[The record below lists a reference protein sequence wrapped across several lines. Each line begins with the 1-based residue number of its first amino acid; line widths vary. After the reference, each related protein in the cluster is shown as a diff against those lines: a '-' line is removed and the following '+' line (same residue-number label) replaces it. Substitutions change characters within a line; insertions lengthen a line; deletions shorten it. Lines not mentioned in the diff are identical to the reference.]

1 MFFGNPGYALR
12 ATVRYWA
19 LVHLWEEPAA
29 METITHILLATDGSD
44 HALHAAR
51 FAGMLSRSTG
61 ARISIVTVHN
71 DDAVMLNAM
80 GPAIWPATVP
90 YASMTA
96 DEIREN
102 VESAASESL
111 LPETRKACGEGAHI
125 DAEVQLWGQVAERI
139 CEYADEQRC
148 DLIVLGT
155 RGQSNFSRLLLG
167 SVSTQVTSHAHCPVT
182 LVR

>member
-1 MFFGNPGYALR
+1 MENLR
-12 ATVRYWA
+12 R
-19 LVHLWEEPAA
+19 
-29 METITHILLATDGSD
+29 ILLATDGSE

-51 FAGMLSRSTG
+51 FAGMLSRTTG
-61 ARISIVTVHN
+61 AAISIVTVHN

-90 YASMTA
+90 YSSMTA
-96 DEIREN
+96 EEVRKTVEN
-102 VESAASESL
+102 NAEETII
-111 LPETRKACGEGAHI
+111 PETRDATGDGANI
-125 DAEVQLWGQVAERI
+125 ASVVQLWGQVAEQI
-139 CEYADEQRC
+139 CSYADDHDS

-155 RGQSNFSRLLLG
+155 RGQSSFSKLLLG

>member
-1 MFFGNPGYALR
+1 
-12 ATVRYWA
+12 
-19 LVHLWEEPAA
+19 
-29 METITHILLATDGSD
+29 METFSHILLATDGSD

-51 FAGMLSRSTG
+51 FAGMLSRETG
-61 ARISIVTVHN
+61 AEISVLTVHN

-90 YASMTA
+90 YSAMTA
-96 DEIREN
+96 DEIRQSVEEN
-102 VESAASESL
+102 ALKTVM
-111 LPETRKACGEGAHI
+111 PETQEACGEGVKI
-125 DAEVQLWGQVAERI
+125 RQSVQRWGQIAEEI
-139 CEYADEQRC
+139 CEFAASEEC

>member
-1 MFFGNPGYALR
+1 
-12 ATVRYWA
+12 
-19 LVHLWEEPAA
+19 
-29 METITHILLATDGSD
+29 METIAHILLATDGSD

-51 FAGMLSRSTG
+51 FAGMLSRSTN
-61 ARISIVTVHN
+61 AAISIATVHN

-90 YASMTA
+90 YSSMTA
-96 DEIREN
+96 EEVRST
-102 VESAASESL
+102 VESNAIETL
-111 LPETRKACGEGAHI
+111 LPETNHACGDGARI
-125 DAEVQLWGQVAERI
+125 QAVVQLWGQVAEQI
-139 CEYADEQRC
+139 CEYADTNAC

-155 RGQSNFSRLLLG
+155 RGQSSFSKLLLG

>member
-1 MFFGNPGYALR
+1 
-12 ATVRYWA
+12 
-19 LVHLWEEPAA
+19 
-29 METITHILLATDGSD
+29 METIKQILLATDGSD

-51 FAGMLSRSTG
+51 FAGMLSRSTNAG
-61 ARISIVTVHN
+61 IVVLTVHN

-90 YASMTA
+90 YSSMTV
-96 DEIREN
+96 DEIRSTVEEN
-102 VESAASESL
+102 AAKTI
-111 LPETRKACGEGAHI
+111 LPETVAACGPGARI
-125 DAEVQLWGQVAERI
+125 ASTTQLWGQVAEQI
-139 CEYADEQRC
+139 CAYAEAQHC

>member
-1 MFFGNPGYALR
+1 
-12 ATVRYWA
+12 
-19 LVHLWEEPAA
+19 

-51 FAGMLSRSTG
+51 FAGMLSRATG
-61 ARISIVTVHN
+61 ARISVVTVHN

-90 YASMTA
+90 YASMSA
-96 DEIREN
+96 DEIRKS
-102 VESAASESL
+102 VEEAATEAL
-111 LPETRKACGEGAHI
+111 LPETRKACGDGAHI
-125 DAEVQLWGQVAERI
+125 DAEVQLWGQVAEQI
-139 CEYADEQRC
+139 CQYADDQAC

>member
-1 MFFGNPGYALR
+1 MDLITFVEG
-12 ATVRYWA
+12 TI
-19 LVHLWEEPAA
+19 A
-29 METITHILLATDGSD
+29 MDTIKHILLASDGSE

-61 ARISIVTVHN
+61 AAITIVTVHN

-90 YASMTA
+90 YSSMTA
-96 DEIREN
+96 EEIRKT
-102 VESAASESL
+102 VEDNAAQTL
-111 LPETRKACGEGAHI
+111 LPETREACGDGANLN
-125 DAEVQLWGQVAERI
+125 DPVQLWGQVSEKI
-139 CEYADEQRC
+139 CEYADDHGA

-155 RGQSNFSRLLLG
+155 RGQSSFSKLLLG
-167 SVSTQVTSHAHCPVT
+167 SVSVQVTSHAHCPVT

>member
-1 MFFGNPGYALR
+1 
-12 ATVRYWA
+12 
-19 LVHLWEEPAA
+19 
-29 METITHILLATDGSD
+29 METLNHILLATDGSE

-51 FAGMLSRSTG
+51 FAGMLSRTTG
-61 ARISIVTVHN
+61 GKLSIVTVHN

-90 YASMTA
+90 YSSMTA
-96 DEIREN
+96 EEIRKTVEEN
-102 VESAASESL
+102 ARENL
-111 LPETRKACGEGAHI
+111 LPETRRSCGEGANI
-125 DAEVQLWGQVAERI
+125 EAEVQLWGQVAEKI
-139 CEYADEQRC
+139 CEYAEEHGC

>member
-1 MFFGNPGYALR
+1 
-12 ATVRYWA
+12 
-19 LVHLWEEPAA
+19 
-29 METITHILLATDGSD
+29 METLNHILLATDGSE

-51 FAGMLSRSTG
+51 FAGMLSCTTG
-61 ARISIVTVHN
+61 GRLSVVTVHN

-90 YASMTA
+90 YSSMTA
-96 DEIREN
+96 EEIRKTVEDNAREN
-102 VESAASESL
+102 L
-111 LPETRKACGEGAHI
+111 LPETRRACGEGANI
-125 DAEVQLWGQVAERI
+125 TAEVQLWGQVAEQI
-139 CEYADEQRC
+139 CAYAEEHAC

>member
-1 MFFGNPGYALR
+1 
-12 ATVRYWA
+12 
-19 LVHLWEEPAA
+19 
-29 METITHILLATDGSD
+29 METLNHILLATDGSE

-51 FAGMLSRSTG
+51 FAGMLSRTTG
-61 ARISIVTVHN
+61 GKLSIVTVHN

-90 YASMTA
+90 YSSMTA
-96 DEIREN
+96 EEIRKT
-102 VESAASESL
+102 VEQHAEESV
-111 LPETRKACGEGAHI
+111 LPDTRKACGDGANI
-125 DAEVQLWGQVAERI
+125 GAEVQLWGQVAEQI
-139 CEYADEQRC
+139 CEYADEHDC